1 MCVLDKGAGAGLLLD
16 AAVAAGEVCPGW
28 AAFQQSSSTERMSSA
43 YLGDSRS
50 LSPSCVMQMEPL
62 PIPTLRAS
70 TPASMR
76 FLA

>member
-1 MCVLDKGAGAGLLLD
+1 MSWMKGVKDVLLLET
-16 AAVAAGEVCPGW
+16 ALVTGEIHPGY
-28 AAFQQSSSTERMSSA
+28 AAFQQGISTERMSSA
-43 YLGDSRS
+43 YLGDGSS